1 MSALCHEPTY
11 AVQQT
16 VMLFDHLVGN
26 GEERRR
32 HGEAKHPGGL
42 EVDHQLE
49 FCRLQ
54 DRHFCVA
61 SGLSR
66 SRLHRSHS

>member
-1 MSALCHEPTY
+1 VFGAKAQRASLLSDFCNKICHEPTY

-32 HGEAKHPGGL
+32 HREAKHPGGL
-42 EVDHQLE
+42 EVDHQL
-49 FCRLQ
+49 
-54 DRHFCVA
+54 
-61 SGLSR
+61 
-66 SRLHRSHS
+66 